1 MVRVVRRGVSGSSGS
16 APWTQSFSDWCG
28 PQNYAG
34 ESIIQMQPNWVNQV
48 GNVHSQTN
56 YVYVYGYAYQIPAGK
71 MLASV
76 KLPNNSNN
84 LGILGMAML

>member
-1 MVRVVRRGVSGSSGS
+1 
-16 APWTQSFSDWCG
+16 
-28 PQNYAG
+28 
-34 ESIIQMQPNWVNQV
+34 MQPNWVNQV

-56 YVYVYGYAYQIPAGK
+56 YVYGYAYQIPAGK